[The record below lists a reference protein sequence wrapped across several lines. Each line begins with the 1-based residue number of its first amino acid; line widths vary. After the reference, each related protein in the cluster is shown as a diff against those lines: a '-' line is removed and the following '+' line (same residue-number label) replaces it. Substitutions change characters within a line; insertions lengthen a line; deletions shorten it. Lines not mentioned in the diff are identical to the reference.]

1 MFFPALNSAPDKV
14 ELLQQNWG
22 QGAGI
27 QADSSNRRD
36 GVGAWRKAG
45 GTGVEQE
52 ATGGVPNQHPFIIW
66 GKQILGGIMSTVAIK
81 QAAGENQLRPR

>member
-22 QGAGI
+22 EGAGI

-45 GTGVEQE
+45 GTGVEQGGNWRRAKPTPFHHLGE
-52 ATGGVPNQHPFIIW
+52 ANSRRHREHCGHQTGSG
-66 GKQILGGIMSTVAIK
+66 
-81 QAAGENQLRPR
+81 